1 MKIVLS
7 GCDLAQPPFCLVLGV
22 SGSKPAAMAVDKAMS
37 MFTDKRKHSR
47 KRQERSPLVEPHRT
61 VPSHTSFSAEQRT
74 RRRLLLIEDHEG
86 LAEATAEFIRGE
98 GLEVQVVYCGRD
110 ALEAARTFQPEIVVC
125 DMSLPDMTGLDVA
138 RALRVS
144 LAGARGFIIAICT
157 AMTDADLLELERSG
171 HALTVNLF
179 LSKPITPEKLDT
191 LLSASNSSRLAA
203 SNKTR

>member
-1 MKIVLS
+1 
-7 GCDLAQPPFCLVLGV
+7 
-22 SGSKPAAMAVDKAMS
+22 MAVDKAMS
-37 MFTDKRKHSR
+37 MFTDRRKHSR

-171 HALTVNLF
+171 QALAVNLF